1 MAKSVI
7 IGVRVP
13 EPVKSAWEAKAEREG
28 LSLSNWIKRQIELSV
43 PSSTLPQKTRKGLLR

>member
-28 LSLSNWIKRQIELSV
+28 RSLSNWIKRQIELSV